1 MKNMT
6 WRKLLLVLFAL
17 EIFLA
22 ALVILIV
29 FRPLPTE
36 SREFLGLRSTFPA
49 GPYQRS
55 RDGVWIGYSFRGELR
70 LLSME
75 FAEPRAALE
84 SLAARVFS
92 DEHWIQ
98 EIDLADGGLAAVQR
112 RGRSYVL
119 YALFRSGNEIFWL
132 TLPSANSLTPARNL
146 FEKILLKMEISGPAA
161 GPALPGQLEA
171 LWRQTPPVLMV
182 DAPLALAFLLLLLL
196 LGFLPVYYWMYRGG
210 RCPSIAGFDFC
221 WPGLTLIA
229 RKKGGRLMVSC
240 CLVKENRTLIV
251 FRSGREILRIDLDG
265 ERNELEL
272 RERSLVRG
280 GVSLLL
286 SREQAARVASFLW

>member
-1 MKNMT
+1 M
-6 WRKLLLVLFAL
+6 LLVLFAL
-17 EIFLA
+17 EILLG
-22 ALVILIV
+22 ALLVLIV

-49 GPYQRS
+49 GRYQRS
-55 RDGVWIGYSFRGELR
+55 RDGVWTGYSFRGELR

-84 SLAARVFS
+84 SLAARVFT

-98 EIDLADGGLAAVQR
+98 EIDLADGGRAAVQR

-132 TLPSANSLTPARNL
+132 TLPAANSLTPARNL

-161 GPALPGQLEA
+161 GPALPGQLQA
-171 LWRQTPPVLMV
+171 LWRQTPPTLMV
-182 DAPLALAFLLLLLL
+182 DAPVASAFLMLMLL

-210 RCPSIAGFDFC
+210 LCPSFSGCDFC
-221 WPGLTLIA
+221 WPGLTLVA
-229 RKKGGRLMVSC
+229 RKKGGRLLVSC
-240 CLVKENRTLIV
+240 CLVKESRSLIV
-251 FRSGREILRIDLDG
+251 FRSGREILRIDLDR
-265 ERNELEL
+265 ERHELEL
-272 RERSLVRG
+272 RERSLALG
-280 GVSLLL
+280 GMHLLL
-286 SREQAARVASFLW
+286 SREQAARMASFFW